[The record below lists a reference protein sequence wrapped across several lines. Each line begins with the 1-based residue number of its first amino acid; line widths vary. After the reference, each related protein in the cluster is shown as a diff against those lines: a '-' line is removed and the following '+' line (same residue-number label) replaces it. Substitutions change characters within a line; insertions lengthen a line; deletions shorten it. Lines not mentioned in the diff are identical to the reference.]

1 MCGIFGIDRCDDASN
16 LTYLGL
22 YALQHRG
29 QESAGIVS
37 WDGAQLHLERGMG
50 HVSDIFKEKVIAR
63 LPGRRALG
71 HTRYSTAGS
80 SVVANA
86 QPIVV
91 KTSMGPVGIVHN
103 GNLVNPNEIRER
115 LELEGSIF
123 QTTSDTEVILHLMAR
138 NPRQDLV
145 ESFMLAL
152 EEVRGA
158 YSLLLITDHCLIA
171 ARDPNGF
178 RPLLLG
184 DLDGCPCFAS
194 ESCAFDLL
202 GARLVRELEP
212 GEVVVSR
219 EGHVESYHLAQPVE
233 PTRCIFEHVYF
244 ARPDSRL
251 FGDSV
256 AQTRLRMG
264 AQLAREAPAVA
275 DIVVPVPDSGLYAAM
290 GYSRESGL
298 PMEFGLTRNHYVG
311 RTFIEPRQSI
321 RNFGVKI
328 KLNPVRE
335 LLTGRRVV
343 LVDDSIVRGTT
354 SRKIVRMVREGGAAE
369 VHVRISAPP
378 TEWPCHYGIDTPD
391 RNELIAA
398 NKSIEEIRDFI
409 DADSLAYLSLDGMLG
424 AVTGPRHSYCTACW
438 TGDYR
443 VAVSPDQGRQAE
455 LFPIRAEGE

>member
-1 MCGIFGIDRCDDASN
+1 MCGIFGIDGCEDAAN

-50 HVSDIFKEKVIAR
+50 HVSDIFTEQVIAR
-63 LPGRRALG
+63 LPGSRALG

-80 SVVANA
+80 SVIANA

-91 KTSMGPVGIVHN
+91 KTSMGPCGIIHN
-103 GNLVNPNEIRER
+103 GNLVNPKGIRER

-138 NPRQDLV
+138 NPRPDLV
-145 ESFMLAL
+145 ESLMVAL

-158 YSLLLITDHCLIA
+158 YSLLLITDQCLIA

-178 RPLLLG
+178 RPLVMG
-184 DLDGCPCFAS
+184 DLDGCACFAS

-202 GARLVRELEP
+202 GARFVRELAP
-212 GEVVVSR
+212 GDV
-219 EGHVESYHLAQPVE
+219 
-233 PTRCIFEHVYF
+233 
-244 ARPDSRL
+244 
-251 FGDSV
+251 
-256 AQTRLRMG
+256 
-264 AQLAREAPAVA
+264 
-275 DIVVPVPDSGLYAAM
+275 VVPVPDSGLYAAM

-311 RTFIEPRQSI
+311 RTFIEPKQSI

-343 LVDDSIVRGTT
+343 LVDDSIVRGT
-354 SRKIVRMVREGGAAE
+354 
-369 VHVRISAPP
+369 
-378 TEWPCHYGIDTPD
+378 
-391 RNELIAA
+391 
-398 NKSIEEIRDFI
+398 
-409 DADSLAYLSLDGMLG
+409 
-424 AVTGPRHSYCTACW
+424 
-438 TGDYR
+438 
-443 VAVSPDQGRQAE
+443 
-455 LFPIRAEGE
+455 

>member
-1 MCGIFGIDRCDDASN
+1 MCGIFGIDGADDAAN

-37 WDGAQLHLERGMG
+37 WDGRQIHCERGMG
-50 HVSDIFKEKVIAR
+50 LVSDIFKENVIAR

-91 KTSMGPVGIVHN
+91 KTSMGPLGIVHN
-103 GNLVNPNEIRER
+103 GNLVNPNEIRQR
-115 LELEGSIF
+115 LESEGSIF

-138 NPRQDLV
+138 NLRRDV
-145 ESFMLAL
+145 AESFMLAL
-152 EEVRGA
+152 EHVRGA
-158 YSLLLITDHCLIA
+158 YSLLLITQDSLIA

-178 RPLLLG
+178 RPLVLG
-184 DLDGCPCFAS
+184 DLDGKPCFAS

-202 GARLVRELEP
+202 GARAVRELEP
-212 GEVVVSR
+212 GEVVVAR
-219 EGHVESYHLAQPVE
+219 DGRVESYHLEQRPE
-233 PTRCIFEHVYF
+233 PSRCIFEHVYF

-256 AQTRLRMG
+256 AQTRLKMG
-264 AQLAREAPAVA
+264 ARLAREAAVPA

-298 PMEFGLTRNHYVG
+298 PLEFGLTRNHYVG
-311 RTFIEPRQSI
+311 RTFIEPKQSI

-335 LLTGRRVV
+335 LLEDRKVV

-378 TEWPCHYGIDTPD
+378 TEWPCHYGIDTPSRD
-391 RNELIAA
+391 ELIAA
-398 NKSIEEIRDFI
+398 RKSVEEIRQFI
-409 DADSLAYLSLDGMLG
+409 GADSLAYLSLEGMLG
-424 AVTGPRHSYCTACW
+424 AVSGPPDTYCTACW
-438 TGDYR
+438 TGNYR
-443 VAVSPDQGRQAE
+443 VPLSAYDQRQVE
-455 LFPIRAEGE
+455 LFPIRVEEG